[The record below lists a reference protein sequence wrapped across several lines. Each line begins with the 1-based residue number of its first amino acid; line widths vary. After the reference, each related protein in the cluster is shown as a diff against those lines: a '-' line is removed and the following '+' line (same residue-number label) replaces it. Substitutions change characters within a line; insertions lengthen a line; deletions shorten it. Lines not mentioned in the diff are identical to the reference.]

1 MKDII
6 SFLSTTNVN
15 IVNSWRA
22 AHCPGCR
29 AGERGLNWI
38 FFTNLY
44 FHSWWDFLLDVF
56 HLFVY
61 FHLVREVG
69 PVLVTWLWRGCPRAA
84 PQNLGR
90 VAWLLYFNITK
101 ETQSWLTVCVA
112 TLGLDVGKKLE
123 ESSDQRLDEQRSR
136 LTNEGREESLP
147 AGELEKTFLA
157 TTWIFNIQLS
167 RLLDNL
173 PCLASGAATSTRS
186 MRRARRRE
194 ARRRRS
200 SGPSWWRSSWTGT
213 EDGGWSELSRWV
225 AQEELG
231 HHLRIR
237 DGWRHQIGWIFGK
250 VSNGPSLIFKKY
262 HRRWR

>member
-90 VAWLLYFNITK
+90 VAWLLFSKQTK
-101 ETQSWLTVCVA
+101 HKIDSQFALP
-112 TLGLDVGKKLE
+112 
-123 ESSDQRLDEQRSR
+123 RLDWRWGRSWR
-136 LTNEGREESLP
+136 SPRTSGLTSREVVSP
-147 AGELEKTFLA
+147 TRAG
-157 TTWIFNIQLS
+157 
-167 RLLDNL
+167 
-173 PCLASGAATSTRS
+173 
-186 MRRARRRE
+186 RRACLRE
-194 ARRRRS
+194 N
-200 SGPSWWRSSWTGT
+200 
-213 EDGGWSELSRWV
+213 
-225 AQEELG
+225 
-231 HHLRIR
+231 LRKLFLPPHEYLTYNCQ
-237 DGWRHQIGWIFGK
+237 GFLTTCL
-250 VSNGPSLIFKKY
+250 V
-262 HRRWR
+262 